1 MINFLDSF
9 FLLVYQRSQKR
20 DGSGV
25 FSASLAL
32 SYCFYLLS
40 FPVFGLGGELVGIGF
55 PSGYFFL
62 ILWGIYFFAIFAVYD
77 NRINVIMKR
86 KILPMSFK
94 MFFLFLFSL
103 HFLFLAAMVLISMCM
118 ADSFDLKFS
127 VS

>member
-20 DGSGV
+20 DGTGV

-32 SYCFYLLS
+32 SYCFFLFLLPIS
-40 FPVFGLGGELVGIGF
+40 LMGADLVGIDCTESF
-55 PSGYFFL
+55 CLFL
-62 ILWGIYFFAIFAVYD
+62 LGIIFLVIISVYN
-77 NRINVIMKR
+77 NRIK
-86 KILPMSFK
+86 KLKKEKKQPMSFK
-94 MFFLFLFSL
+94 MVFLFLFSL
-103 HFLFLAAMVLISMCM
+103 HFLFLAAVVLISMCM